1 MGCANSNPHNA
12 HACCPPGSWPAL
24 QVDYTPKGKMLELG
38 GLSLYEVGSGN
49 KALVLFEDIFGIES
63 GRHKT
68 VADTYAALG
77 FKVYMPEFLEP
88 VFKGSI
94 EDIPKIL

>member
-1 MGCANSNPHNA
+1 MGCANSNEHNG

-24 QVDYTPKGKMLELG
+24 QLNYTPKGKIVDIG
-38 GLSLYEVGSGN
+38 GVSLYEVGSGT

-68 VADTYAALG
+68 IADTYAELG
-77 FKVYMPEFLEP
+77 FKVYLPEFLEP
-88 VFKGSI
+88 IYKGSI
-94 EDIPKIL
+94 EDIPKLL

>member
-1 MGCANSNPHNA
+1 MGCADSTGRNA

-24 QVDYTPKGKMLELG
+24 QVDYSPKGKNVELE
-38 GLSLYEVGSGN
+38 GLTVYEAGSGD

-68 VADTYAALG
+68 IADTYAALG
-77 FKVYMPEFLEP
+77 FRVYMP
-88 VFKGSI
+88 
-94 EDIPKIL
+94 